1 MVTIKDFASLA
12 FYVYRDMPAIIKYI
26 PGAVYRR
33 QQLSIEYFFKYSK
46 HINGIFEVLLDD
58 SIQKDTR
65 IKNDFYGSI
74 FVKVENHQ
82 PTGVIIAIRGTVMK
96 ILGNDWAD
104 MKTWWKSIFDENS
117 QVEMPTYFVR
127 MAQQLCN
134 KALHFAK
141 TELNLSSENVFI
153 TGHSLGGAIAALIPA
168 KIKLPIRAVT
178 FNAPG
183 IREVSGVTDCW
194 AKIINIRS
202 KYDFIS
208 SIAKPIGPVWDVYV
222 PEKAEMAECCFQL
235 TAEKKRDPIGY
246 AIKNIVDTKTIL
258 KSRDFLISVYSQH
271 SMCNL
276 MQALLT
282 NHADA
287 QTYASFEIFLRTLYN
302 CRSRSP
308 CTLNSNGWVFVK
320 EVEGI
325 LTEELPEIRAR
336 LTNAVDSSLLVT
348 AVLAPI
354 IV

>member
-1 MVTIKDFASLA
+1 MFTIKDFASLA
-12 FYVYRDMPAIIKYI
+12 FYVYRDVPAIIKYI
-26 PGAVYRR
+26 PDAVYHRK
-33 QQLSIEYFFKYSK
+33 QFTTKQFHHNSK
-46 HINGIFEVLLDD
+46 QKNAIFEVLLDE

-96 ILGNDWAD
+96 IPGNDWAD
-104 MKTWWKSIFDENS
+104 IKSWWKSIFDENA

-141 TELNLSSENVFI
+141 KELNLSSENVFI

-208 SIAKPIGPVWDVYV
+208 SIDKPIGPVWDVYV
-222 PEKAEMAECCFQL
+222 PEKADVAELCFQL
-235 TAEKKRDPIGY
+235 TAEK
-246 AIKNIVDTKTIL
+246 NVIL
-258 KSRDFLISVYSQH
+258 SD
-271 SMCNL
+271 
-276 MQALLT
+276 MQ
-282 NHADA
+282 
-287 QTYASFEIFLRTLYN
+287 
-302 CRSRSP
+302 
-308 CTLNSNGWVFVK
+308 
-320 EVEGI
+320 
-325 LTEELPEIRAR
+325 
-336 LTNAVDSSLLVT
+336 
-348 AVLAPI
+348 
-354 IV
+354 